1 MTTFIVKVKGCLNKN
16 VLENAVCIF
25 NQWSF
30 RPSYPEHQLLRDV
43 LPVCHVDPLYLPP
56 SGPAAYTLPTPVPPS
71 PYFGK
76 RLSVDWDPHYPA
88 PNVYDVPGL
97 VGSGPAKSFGTKVEG
112 GKGMVGHH

>member
-1 MTTFIVKVKGCLNKN
+1 MSWKMLCASSINGPLDLAILNTN
-16 VLENAVCIF
+16 C
-25 NQWSF
+25 SG
-30 RPSYPEHQLLRDV
+30 DV

-56 SGPAAYTLPTPVPPS
+56 SGPAAYTLPTPAPPS

-112 GKGMVGHH
+112 GKGMDGHH